1 MPVTSS
7 GAVTLDEIHVEAG
20 GSTGSSC
27 TINDADIRALI
38 DKSDGATMAFNE
50 WYGATASLDQDS
62 GTATSFGINSTNFKY
77 ISTTFDSNSNKVVI
91 VYYYLNK
98 AYAIVA
104 TPAADLSIT
113 FGSAVQ
119 IDSTNIEYA
128 GTMDV
133 VFDSNSN
140 KVVVI
145 YGLGGA
151 SSYGGRAI
159 VGTVSGTSISF
170 GSATDFANSGVGG
183 GVQCVFDSNSNKVVV
198 CWANTSSS
206 SAGTAIVG
214 TVSGTSISFGS
225 AATWGFKSGQGI
237 RPVFDSNS
245 NKVVVFA
252 EDGSPGVDAAKAVVG
267 TVSSTDISFGTP
279 VQVGSAAENISSGSS
294 GAVFDSNS
302 NKAIYFFKDVSDSN
316 KGKAIVGT
324 VSGTSISF
332 GSLATFDSGTMN
344 NFSRKGAFDTNVN
357 KVVYSYDTSSDGTK
371 AVVGTVSGTS
381 ISFGS
386 PITVNSSGVDNYVH
400 STFDSNLNKV
410 VIAFKDNSKEGRAI
424 VFQNAD

>member
-151 SSYGGRAI
+151 SSYGGR
-159 VGTVSGTSISF
+159 
-170 GSATDFANSGVGG
+170 
-183 GVQCVFDSNSNKVVV
+183 
-198 CWANTSSS
+198 
-206 SAGTAIVG
+206 AIVG

-386 PITVNSSGVDNYVH
+386 PITVNSSGIDNYVH